1 MSITS
6 LSSLAN
12 AAFDAARTNLKEMA
26 EAAAQA
32 PATAKADRAAQPEEK
47 PAAAEPAPVKGRR
60 QGLSLDEY
68 A

>member
-12 AAFDAARTNLKEMA
+12 AAFDAARSNLKEMA
-26 EAAAQA
+26 EAAAKAQ
-32 PATAKADRAAQPEEK
+32 ADRAAQPEEK